1 MLAHAHWALL
11 LVDAACPGE
20 GAGSLGW
27 EESSFLPFFLL
38 IFFFYMNIC
47 LILLISQ
54 FKNYSNKRV
63 KELRYDESAK
73 LRPAAGPKTRGWPL
87 STPPSDRS
95 PPDLRITWGDSRP
108 AWGAGLG
115 VCILNMQP
123 GKFPGS

>member
-1 MLAHAHWALL
+1 
-11 LVDAACPGE
+11 
-20 GAGSLGW
+20 
-27 EESSFLPFFLL
+27 
-38 IFFFYMNIC
+38 MNIC